1 MAEIPNRKRER
12 TFNIIHS
19 HTDFSARLT
28 TIQIFSTAPTLHSL
42 KYKEGGVSMCV
53 VVLIY

>member
-1 MAEIPNRKRER
+1 MAEIPNLKRER